1 MPRRAR
7 FCPAGYPVHLIQRG
21 NNRQAIFTC
30 NADVAA
36 YANWLAQGAERFGVA
51 VHGWVFMTN
60 HVHLLATP
68 SHAESLSRL
77 MQFLG
82 RLYVRHFN
90 YMCARSG
97 TLFEGR
103 FRTSIVQEDRYFLT
117 CLRYIELNPLRAGM
131 VRNPG
136 DYRWSSF
143 GVHALGISA
152 RLWSP
157 HDLYL
162 ELGSN
167 PKQRQR
173 AWGALIC
180 ESLDTDVMAK
190 VHHCAH
196 TGLVLGTETFR
207 EQIRQRRY

>member
-7 FCPAGYPVHLIQRG
+7 FCPAGLPVHLIQRG
-21 NNRQAIFTC
+21 NNRHAIFTC
-30 NADVAA
+30 DDDLAA
-36 YANWLAQGAERFGVA
+36 FAHWLAEGSERFGVS

-68 SHAESLSRL
+68 SHDDSLSRL

-82 RLYVRHFN
+82 RLYVRYFN
-90 YMCARSG
+90 YTYSRTG

-103 FRTSIVQEDRYFLT
+103 FKTCIVQEDRYLLT
-117 CLRYIELNPLRAGM
+117 CLRYIELNPVRAGI
-131 VRNPG
+131 VGDPG

-143 GVHALGISA
+143 RAHAFGVRVS
-152 RLWSP
+152 LWSP

-162 ELGSN
+162 DLGSN
-167 PKQRQR
+167 EKQRQQ
-173 AWGALIC
+173 AWRVLIK
-180 ESLDTDVMAK
+180 ETLNIEVMAK
-190 VHHCAH
+190 VRHCTN

-207 EQIRQRRY
+207 EQMHQLRN

>member
-1 MPRRAR
+1 MPRQAR
-7 FCPAGYPVHLIQRG
+7 FCPAGLPVHLFQRG

-30 NADVAA
+30 DDDLAA
-36 YANWLAQGAERFGVA
+36 YAHWLAEGAERFGVS

-68 SHAESLSRL
+68 SHDESLSRL

-90 YMCARSG
+90 YRYTRSG

-103 FRTSIVQEDRYFLT
+103 FKTCIVQEDRYMLA
-117 CLRYIELNPLRAGM
+117 CLRYIELNPVRAGM
-131 VRNPG
+131 VGDPG

-143 GVHALGISA
+143 RAHAFGIRAS
-152 RLWSP
+152 LWSP
-157 HDLYL
+157 HKLYM
-162 ELGSN
+162 ELARN
-167 PKQRQR
+167 EQQRQR
-173 AWGALIC
+173 AWRELTR
-180 ESLDTDVMAK
+180 ESLDIEVLAK
-190 VHHCAH
+190 VRHCAN

-207 EQIRQRRY
+207 EQVRRLRN